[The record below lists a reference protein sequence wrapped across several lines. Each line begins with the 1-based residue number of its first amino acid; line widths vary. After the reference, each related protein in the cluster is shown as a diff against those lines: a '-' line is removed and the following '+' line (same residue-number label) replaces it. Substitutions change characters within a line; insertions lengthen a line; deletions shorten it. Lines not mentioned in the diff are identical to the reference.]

1 MPKMVFNAAAEN
13 CWPLDCD
20 CFGMAVMPV
29 LRSCV
34 DNLLRCSGF
43 NACDPGVLA
52 RWAELTQA
60 RLCGL
65 MEQSGERR
73 EIV

>member
-1 MPKMVFNAAAEN
+1 
-13 CWPLDCD
+13 
-20 CFGMAVMPV
+20 V

-34 DNLLRCSGF
+34 NNLLRGSGF
-43 NACDPGVLA
+43 DASDTGVLA
-52 RWAELTQA
+52 RCAELTQA